1 MAPQKASTSCISDDA
16 LRIPALDKL
25 RGRRVILASSSPRRK
40 EILASVGIHPEIIPS
55 TFEEDLPK
63 SSFAGEKA
71 IQYPAETAAHKALEV
86 YQRLLK
92 EDPDAE
98 RPPDMVLA
106 ADTVVVKDGE
116 IMEKPA
122 DKADHV
128 RMLGDLNG
136 GECQVVTGIAL
147 VLPTLTSPGYQLHSL
162 SETTD
167 VQFADSPPEI
177 LEAYI
182 ASGEG
187 MDRAGGFAIQGK
199 GGLLVKRIEGDW
211 NNVVGLPVFS
221 LCTFLHELVETGQL
235 DFDD

>member
-55 TFEEDLPK
+55 TFEEDLSK

-92 EDPDAE
+92 ENPDAE
-98 RPPDMVLA
+98 RPPDIVLA

-136 GECQVVTGIAL
+136 GEVSPAEIQCRCAAELWTVLTTTRVALSSRAQSAKSLLESPSSYPRSPPPATSSTPCQRRPTSNL
-147 VLPTLTSPGYQLHSL
+147 QTRRRRSWKPTLP
-162 SETTD
+162 
-167 VQFADSPPEI
+167 A
-177 LEAYI
+177 AKAWI
-182 ASGEG
+182 AQVALPFRE
-187 MDRAGGFAIQGK
+187 RAG
-199 GGLLVKRIEGDW
+199 
-211 NNVVGLPVFS
+211 S
-221 LCTFLHELVETGQL
+221 
-235 DFDD
+235 